1 VARVVL
7 APPRGTQRTRDPAK
21 VLESALRQ
29 VQQTVRADD
38 RVCPFGVSRIG
49 IAFGPDAEA
58 VTTRILGERL
68 ARAVAFG
75 LASEESEGH
84 RPPGARNKKRHDNSS
99 NGKGDRRADDP
110 DRATAVVTVDRLV
123 RDSSHREVKAGAS
136 DDAGSDSVRVPTSAP
151 FLRHRTVVQYPS
163 ARKPWFGVRHD
174 DRTGPSPGEPAGTI
188 LVVDPTPSMPGS
200 PGLAAQ
206 AAAATSE
213 KLGFH
218 AEAIAP
224 TNDEILT
231 LASQIGDLDLV
242 ILVVG
247 SEPAGESR
255 PWSQSTWCV
264 PARLAAGYASL
275 GGELLAVSAGAGA
288 GALIGCYEKGATIL
302 FDLDQLPSEL
312 HRRRRNRRGQRPI
325 SDVSP
330 RVPSRFEALLHLT
343 ASERRILFYLTTGKS
358 AQEIADNLVVSLT
371 TVRSHI
377 RSILRKLGVRSQL
390 AAVVCAN
397 SRDLGRIQP
406 QSPPAESTPAAGLQ
420 RRRNA

>member
-1 VARVVL
+1 V
-7 APPRGTQRTRDPAK
+7 
-21 VLESALRQ
+21 E
-29 VQQTVRADD
+29 QTVRADD

-49 IAFGPDAEA
+49 IAFGPAAEA

-75 LASEESEGH
+75 LASDANEGH
-84 RPPGARNKKRHDNSS
+84 RSLRTKGKRRHESSS
-99 NGKGDRRADDP
+99 NGKGNRPAEATHEP
-110 DRATAVVTVDRLV
+110 TAVVTVDRFL
-123 RDSSHREVKAGAS
+123 RDPRREVRTVSDANGTDDTPVPNKA
-136 DDAGSDSVRVPTSAP
+136 RL
-151 FLRHRTVVQYPS
+151 LRHRTVVQYPS
-163 ARKPWFGVRHD
+163 ARRHGLVARHD
-174 DRTGPSPGEPAGTI
+174 GRTTTGEQAGSI
-188 LVVDPTPSMPGS
+188 LVLDPTPSAPGV

-224 TNDEILT
+224 ANGEMLT
-231 LASQIGDLDLV
+231 LESQGGDLDLV

-255 PWSQSTWCV
+255 PWSESTWCV
-264 PARLAAGYASL
+264 PSRLAAGYSSL
-275 GGELLAVSAGAGA
+275 GGEVLAVSAGAGA
-288 GALIGCYEKGATIL
+288 GALIGCYEQGATIL
-302 FDLDQLPSEL
+302 FDLDQLPAEL
-312 HRRRRNRRGQRPI
+312 HRRRRDGEG
-325 SDVSP
+325 P
-330 RVPSRFEALLHLT
+330 RSIGEGALRIPARFEALLRLT
-343 ASERRILFYLTTGKS
+343 ASERRVLFYLTTGKS

-406 QSPPAESTPAAGLQ
+406 TGPSAEFANAGTGLS